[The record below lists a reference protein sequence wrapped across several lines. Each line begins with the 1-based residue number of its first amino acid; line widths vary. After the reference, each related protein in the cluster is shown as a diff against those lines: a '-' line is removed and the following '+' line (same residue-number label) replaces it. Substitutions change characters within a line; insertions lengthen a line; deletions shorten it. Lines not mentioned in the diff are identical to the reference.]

1 LFSLLEVACLP
12 PGSGTEAINIINH
25 KKGEFLMAIDFTASL
40 RNAAASVAK
49 YVDDAATMEVVTKYV
64 EIGDDSTLD
73 FDAARPVA
81 RTIIKLDSDSETI
94 FPMRAGQGDT
104 LEVDMT
110 LFELHQQNVS
120 TAIDY
125 RARILDALLSTVMSR
140 EGEP

>member
-1 LFSLLEVACLP
+1 
-12 PGSGTEAINIINH
+12 
-25 KKGEFLMAIDFTASL
+25 MATDFTSSL

-49 YVDDAATMEVVTKYV
+49 YVEDAAEMEVVTKYV
-64 EIGDDSTLD
+64 EVGP
-73 FDAARPVA
+73 DAASDFETAKPVA

-94 FPMRAGQGDT
+94 FPMREGTGDA

-125 RARILDALLSTVMSR
+125 RARILDALLSTVMSSDQ
-140 EGEP
+140 EA